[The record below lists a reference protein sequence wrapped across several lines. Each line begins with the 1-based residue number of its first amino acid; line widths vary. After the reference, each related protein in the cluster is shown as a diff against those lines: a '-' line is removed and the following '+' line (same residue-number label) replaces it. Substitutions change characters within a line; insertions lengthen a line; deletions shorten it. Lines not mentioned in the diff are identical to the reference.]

1 MSVKRIV
8 ARICVVFGFVTV
20 AAATVNAQATA
31 GPGGPQRA
39 SPSPTLIYFVLH
51 AHVDPTQP
59 TFPLSAEG
67 RLRAEAFART
77 VTSVSFTHIFSSHT
91 TRARQMVE
99 PVAQAQKL
107 VVRQVPALGEMIDGA
122 VVSDATRSQVAT
134 VPLVETL
141 RRLPAGST
149 ALVGLNSDNIYAV
162 MNGLGVPAATPG
174 QPCTAGSACVPCL
187 SNACI
192 TPTFDQFWILVLG
205 PEAKVPRLIE
215 LRYGAPFAK

>member
-1 MSVKRIV
+1 MSLARIV
-8 ARICVVFGFVTV
+8 SRMCVALGLAVG
-20 AAATVNAQATA
+20 AASALTAQAT
-31 GPGGPQRA
+31 GSGVVPRVR
-39 SPSPTLIYFVLH
+39 SSPTLLYFVLH
-51 AHVDPTQP
+51 AHVDPTSP
-59 TFPLSAEG
+59 AFPLSAEG
-67 RLRAEAFART
+67 RLRADAFARA
-77 VTSVSFTHIFSSHT
+77 VSAVSFTHVFSSHT

-122 VVSDATRSQVAT
+122 AVSDATRSQVAT
-134 VPLVETL
+134 APLVETL

-162 MNGLGVPAATPG
+162 LNGLGVPAATPA
-174 QPCTAGSACVPCL
+174 QPCTAGSTCVPCL

-192 TPTFDQFWILVLG
+192 TPSFDQLWILVLA